1 MVVYENDVDAAHA
14 CFHDLGIK
22 VVRGHRFLGGFIG
35 DEEHMKR
42 FVDEKV
48 KDWMSHVLKLAK
60 AAEHYPQAAYAA
72 LSKSMQFEWSFL
84 QHVIPN
90 CSASFLCLR
99 DQINAIFWPAI
110 LDGGVSASELSLFTL
125 PAHLGGMGTND
136 PVDSAGIA
144 FSTSRTC
151 TKKIVDAIKGHE
163 EFCVSDHNNQMHEAK
178 KQQKVA
184 LNTSQ
189 QSTLASIM
197 TSLSG
202 DKKHAVKRAVEN
214 KASIWLTVI
223 PASHHHFDL
232 SPTEFRD
239 ALALRYHRPFLK
251 VPAECDGCG
260 DKFTFQHALDC
271 RKGGLVTQRHNEVW
285 DALGD
290 LASKM

>member
-1 MVVYENDVDAAHA
+1 M
-14 CFHDLGIK
+14 GI
-22 VVRGHRFLGGFIG
+22 
-35 DEEHMKR
+35 
-42 FVDEKV
+42 
-48 KDWMSHVLKLAK
+48 
-60 AAEHYPQAAYAA
+60 
-72 LSKSMQFEWSFL
+72 
-84 QHVIPN
+84 
-90 CSASFLCLR
+90 
-99 DQINAIFWPAI
+99 
-110 LDGGVSASELSLFTL
+110 
-125 PAHLGGMGTND
+125 ND

-202 DKKHAVKRAVEN
+202 DKKRADKRAVEN
-214 KASIWLTVI
+214 KASLTVI
-223 PASHHHFDL
+223 PMSHHHFDL

-239 ALALRYHRPFLK
+239 ALTLRYHRPFLK

-271 RKGGLVTQRHNEVW
+271 RKGGLVTQRHNEVR

-290 LASKM
+290 LASKV